1 MNQPIA
7 QELTITNN
15 SHLHSP
21 HPYPSPSPQRNYDLE
36 FCVYHSFALF
46 SVSLHIYSWMKSKL
60 IFLVFELYKEVIL

>member
-1 MNQPIA
+1 MNQPIV

-21 HPYPSPSPQRNYDLE
+21 HSYHSPSPQRNHDLE

-46 SVSLHIYSWMKSKL
+46 SALLQYI
-60 IFLVFELYKEVIL
+60 LV